1 MDSYFFHPSCYLFRE
16 LQYYTVI
23 AYAGV
28 LLQGHIQERNQV
40 SLYMLAVYNETNCE
54 VNFNFGPY
62 VEFFCL
68 RSHQLEVV
76 NTEQDYVEVGWPAVV
91 ASD

>member
-40 SLYMLAVYNETNCE
+40 SLYMLAV
-54 VNFNFGPY
+54 
-62 VEFFCL
+62 
-68 RSHQLEVV
+68 
-76 NTEQDYVEVGWPAVV
+76 
-91 ASD
+91 